1 MGLLDGL
8 LGLLGGSQAKQQPQ
22 QQEPA
27 TAPVSSAP
35 VQAQVPQQPATPE
48 QQQAVQAAESVSAN
62 AKMITDIIAPAIVT
76 LAGNEEGE
84 QRAKHVMASTAVL
97 TDQAARETARVYD
110 NLEKQRGA
118 QEGLVDAQQL
128 SQLMQ
133 LDQIEASDARAME
146 ANQLFR
152 EQIAPI
158 NEAISEDTRDIG
170 EARALQNSGNP
181 ISWIWG
187 KIKEEYNNETL
198 TDAQAHRANLQQSAQ
213 VNFALNTAERALTSK
228 QMAAAG
234 KREIIAASLVK
245 KLQANENISAKE
257 IDFISKQLD
266 LNHKE
271 VGDIMAGLNYDLSK
285 QQLSV
290 QKAHLALAQAQEKRI
305 KESWDKQVA
314 QYDDAEQ
321 AAKDTYKQL
330 KDLNLADKPGTTWA
344 QVKKAITN
352 PSSADVLTINAI
364 NTALGGANLGGLYK
378 ETGLSNFKYADI
390 ANNPTL
396 VATHPE
402 LVEIKDATDT
412 YMQQWATTAEGM
424 QASAEQRE
432 AKRDAYFNQ
441 AASTTAQDAQ
451 QYLDNDKITIPTLA
465 KLAETNQN
473 LQVYNQKAF
482 DVLKTLQTTLKTPND
497 NSSYFENVVAVA
509 EKNGVGLDVMAN
521 QLSAN
526 FRFIAAESYRSGALI
541 TKPSKFVVG
550 ISDNYTGTYNG
561 LSGTFGK
568 RAGAVDLLS
577 PKDIHNLLKAAS
589 SRSKAAARMLEAQAA
604 KRPTPEYANHV
615 NNLIGNRP
623 NPLPQ
628 GVGFGRDFNSVKTE
642 Y

>member
-1 MGLLDGL
+1 MGMLDGL
-8 LGLLGGSQAKQQPQ
+8 LGLLSGSQAKQQPQQPQ

-35 VQAQVPQQPATPE
+35 VQAQVPLQPQPQE
-48 QQQAVQAAESVSAN
+48 QQQVEAMSAN
-62 AKMITDIIAPAIVT
+62 AKMITDVIAPAIVT

-84 QRAKHVMASTAVL
+84 QRAKHVAASTAVL
-97 TDQAARETARVYD
+97 TEQAARETARVYD

-133 LDQIEASDARAME
+133 LNQIEASDARAME

-152 EQIAPI
+152 EQLAPI
-158 NEAISEDTRDIG
+158 NAAISEDTADIG

-181 ISWIWG
+181 LSWVWG
-187 KIKEEYNNETL
+187 KLKEEYNNETL
-198 TDAQAHRANLQQSAQ
+198 TEAQTHRATLQQSAQ
-213 VNFALNTAERALTSK
+213 VNFALNTAERALMSK

-234 KREIIAASLVK
+234 KREIIAGSLVK
-245 KLQANENISAKE
+245 KLQANEAISAKE
-257 IDFISKQLD
+257 IDFIGKQLD

-271 VGDIMAGLNYDLSK
+271 VNDIMAGLNYDLSK

-305 KESWDKQVA
+305 KESWDKQVSL
-314 QYDDAEQ
+314 YDDANQ

-364 NTALGGANLGGLYK
+364 NTALGGASLGGLYK
-378 ETGLSNFKYADI
+378 EAGMSNFKYADV

-402 LVEIKDATDT
+402 LVELKNATDS
-412 YMQQWATTAEGM
+412 YMQTWAATTEGM
-424 QASAEQRE
+424 TATAEQRE

-441 AASTTAQDAQ
+441 AANTTAQDAQ
-451 QYLDNDKITIPTLA
+451 QYLDNDNITIPTLA
-465 KLAETNQN
+465 KLAETNKE

-482 DVLKTLQTTLKTPND
+482 DTLKTLQTTLKTPND
-497 NSSYFENVVAVA
+497 NNSYFESVVAAA
-509 EKNGVGLDVMAN
+509 EKNGVGLDVMAT
-521 QLSAN
+521 QLSSN
-526 FRFIAAESYRSGALI
+526 FRFIAAESYRSGALLA
-541 TKPSKFVVG
+541 KPSRFVVG
-550 ISDNYTGTYNG
+550 LADNYSGPLNQ
-561 LSGTFGK
+561 LSGTFNK
-568 RAGAVDLLS
+568 RAGGVDLLS
-577 PKDIHNLLKAAS
+577 AKDIHNLLLSASKRRKVVAEIQARPKVTAAG
-589 SRSKAAARMLEAQAA
+589 ML
-604 KRPTPEYANHV
+604 
-615 NNLIGNRP
+615 
-623 NPLPQ
+623 
-628 GVGFGRDFNSVKTE
+628 GFKQQTAEDYRNTLLGIKTE

>member
-1 MGLLDGL
+1 MGIFDGL
-8 LGLLGGSQAKQQPQ
+8 LGLLGGSQVKVAPQPQ

-35 VQAQVPQQPATPE
+35 VQAQVPQQPVSPE
-48 QQQAVQAAESVSAN
+48 QQQAVQSAEAMSSN

-84 QRAKHVMASTAVL
+84 QRAKHVRASTAVL
-97 TDQAARETARVYD
+97 TDQAARETVRVYD

-133 LDQIEASDARAME
+133 LDQIAASDARAME

-158 NEAISEDTRDIG
+158 NDAISEDTRDLG

-181 ISWIWG
+181 ISWVWG
-187 KIKEEYNNETL
+187 KLKEEYNNETL
-198 TDAQAHRANLQQSAQ
+198 AEAQAHRVNLQQSAQ

-234 KREIIAASLVK
+234 KREIIAGSLVK
-245 KLQANENISAKE
+245 KLQANESISAKE
-257 IDFISKQLD
+257 IDFIAKQLD

-285 QQLSV
+285 QQLSI

-305 KESWDKQVA
+305 KESWDKQIA
-314 QYDDAEQ
+314 QYDDAR
-321 AAKDTYKQL
+321 AAANETYAQL
-330 KDLNLADKPGTTWA
+330 KDLNLADKPGTTFT
-344 QVKKAITN
+344 QILKAYTN
-352 PSSADVLTINAI
+352 PSSADVFTINAI
-364 NTALGGANLGGLYK
+364 TTALGGANLGGLYK
-378 ETGLSNFKYADI
+378 DTGMSNFKYADV

-402 LVEIKDATDT
+402 LVEVKNATDS
-412 YMQQWATTAEGM
+412 YMQTWAATTEGM
-424 QASAEQRE
+424 TATAEQRE

-441 AASTTAQDAQ
+441 AATTTAQDAQ

-465 KLAETNQN
+465 KLAETNQQ

-482 DVLKTLQTTLKTPND
+482 DTLKTLQTTLKTPND
-497 NSSYFENVVAVA
+497 NNSYFESVVDAA

-521 QLSAN
+521 QLSSN
-526 FRFIAAESYRSGALI
+526 FRFIAAESYRSGALLA
-541 TKPSKFVVG
+541 KPSRFVVG
-550 ISDNYTGTYNG
+550 LADNYSAPLNQ
-561 LSGTFGK
+561 LSGTFNK
-568 RAGAVDLLS
+568 RAGGVDLLS
-577 PKDIHNLLKAAS
+577 AKDIHNLLLSASKRRKVVAKLQARITAAD
-589 SRSKAAARMLEAQAA
+589 ML
-604 KRPTPEYANHV
+604 
-615 NNLIGNRP
+615 
-623 NPLPQ
+623 
-628 GVGFGRDFNSVKTE
+628 GFKQQTAEDYRNTLLGIKTE

>member
-1 MGLLDGL
+1 V
-8 LGLLGGSQAKQQPQ
+8 A
-22 QQEPA
+22 
-27 TAPVSSAP
+27 
-35 VQAQVPQQPATPE
+35 
-48 QQQAVQAAESVSAN
+48 
-62 AKMITDIIAPAIVT
+62 
-76 LAGNEEGE
+76 
-84 QRAKHVMASTAVL
+84 ASTAVL

-118 QEGLVDAQQL
+118 QDGLVDAQQL

-133 LDQIEASDARAME
+133 LNQIEASDARAME

-152 EQIAPI
+152 EQLAPI
-158 NEAISEDTRDIG
+158 NAAISEDTADIG

-181 ISWIWG
+181 LSWVWG
-187 KIKEEYNNETL
+187 KLKEEYNNETL
-198 TDAQAHRANLQQSAQ
+198 TEAQTHKVTLQQSAQ
-213 VNFALNTAERALTSK
+213 VNFALNTAERALMSK

-234 KREIIAASLVK
+234 KREIIAGSLVK
-245 KLQANENISAKE
+245 KLQGNEAISAKE
-257 IDFISKQLD
+257 IDFIGKQLD

-271 VGDIMAGLNYDLSK
+271 VNDIMAGLNYDLSK

-305 KESWDKQVA
+305 KESWDKQVS

-364 NTALGGANLGGLYK
+364 NTALGGASLGGLYK
-378 ETGLSNFKYADI
+378 ETGMSNFKYADV

-402 LVEIKDATDT
+402 LVEIKNATDS
-412 YMQQWATTAEGM
+412 YMQTWAATTEGM
-424 QASAEQRE
+424 TATAEQRE

-441 AASTTAQDAQ
+441 AATTTAQDAQ
-451 QYLDNDKITIPTLA
+451 QYLDNDKVTIPTLA

-497 NSSYFENVVAVA
+497 NNNYFESVVDAA
-509 EKNGVGLDVMAN
+509 EKDGVGLDVISN
-521 QLSAN
+521 QLSSN
-526 FRFIAAESYRSGALI
+526 FRFIAAESYRNGALI
-541 TKPSKFVVG
+541 TKPNRFVVG
-550 ISDNYTGTYNG
+550 LADNYSGSYNV

-568 RAGAVDLLS
+568 RAGAIDLLS
-577 PKDIHNLLKAAS
+577 PKDIHNMLASISKRRKVAAEMQN
-589 SRSKAAARMLEAQAA
+589 ARNNVKRASNYQYYSAQGYSADIM
-604 KRPTPEYANHV
+604 
-615 NNLIGNRP
+615 NNRTGYP
-623 NPLPQ
+623 
-628 GVGFGRDFNSVKTE
+628 KTE

>member
-1 MGLLDGL
+1 MGMLDGL
-8 LGLLGGSQAKQQPQ
+8 LGLLSGSQAKQQPQQPQ

-35 VQAQVPQQPATPE
+35 VQAQVPQQPVSPE
-48 QQQAVQAAESVSAN
+48 QQQAVQSAEAMSSN

-84 QRAKHVMASTAVL
+84 QRAKHVAASTAVL

-158 NEAISEDTRDIG
+158 NDAISEDTRDIG

-181 ISWIWG
+181 ISWVWG
-187 KIKEEYNNETL
+187 KLKEEYNNETL
-198 TDAQAHRANLQQSAQ
+198 AEAQAHRVNLQQSAQ

-234 KREIIAASLVK
+234 KREIIAGSLVK
-245 KLQANENISAKE
+245 KLQANESISAKE
-257 IDFISKQLD
+257 IDFIAKQLD

-271 VGDIMAGLNYDLSK
+271 VGDIMAGLNYDLNK
-285 QQLSV
+285 QQLTI
-290 QKAHLALAQAQEKRI
+290 QRAHLVLAQAQEKRQR
-305 KESWDKQVA
+305 EAFDKQIA
-314 QYDDAEQ
+314 QYGDAEQ
-321 AAKDTYKQL
+321 AAKDTFKQL
-330 KDLNLADKPGTTWA
+330 KDLNLADKPGTSWA
-344 QVKKAITN
+344 QVKKAMTN

-364 NTALGGANLGGLYK
+364 TTALGGANLGGLYN
-378 ETGLSNFKYADI
+378 ETGLSNFKYADV

-396 VATHPE
+396 VSTHPE
-402 LVEIKDATDT
+402 LVEIKNATDT
-412 YMQQWATTAEGM
+412 YMQKWETTAEGR

-432 AKRDAYFNQ
+432 AKRDEYFNQ

-451 QYLDNDKITIPTLA
+451 QYLDNDKITIPTLS

-482 DVLKTLQTTLKTPND
+482 DVLKTLQTTIKTPND
-497 NSSYFENVVAVA
+497 NNNYFENVVDAA

-521 QLSAN
+521 QLSTN
-526 FRFIAAESYRSGALI
+526 FRFIAAESYRSGAII

-550 ISDNYTGTYNG
+550 LSDNYTGSYNI

-577 PKDIHNLLKAAS
+577 PKDIHNILAS
-589 SRSKAAARMLEAQAA
+589 VSKRRKVAVEMQNARTNAVRASNYQYYSAQGYSADIMNNRSGY
-604 KRPTPEYANHV
+604 P
-615 NNLIGNRP
+615 
-623 NPLPQ
+623 
-628 GVGFGRDFNSVKTE
+628 KTE

>member
-8 LGLLGGSQAKQQPQ
+8 LGLLSGSQVKQQPQ

-48 QQQAVQAAESVSAN
+48 QQQEVQAAESVSAN

-84 QRAKHVMASTAVL
+84 QRAKHVAASTAVL
-97 TDQAARETARVYD
+97 TDQAARETARIYD

-181 ISWIWG
+181 LSWIWG

-198 TDAQAHRANLQQSAQ
+198 TDAQAHRASLQQSAQ

-234 KREIIAASLVK
+234 KREIIAGSLVK
-245 KLQANENISAKE
+245 KLQANESISAKE
-257 IDFISKQLD
+257 IDFIAKQLD

-271 VGDIMAGLNYDLSK
+271 VNDIMSGLNYDLNK
-285 QQLSV
+285 QQLTI
-290 QKAHLALAQAQEKRI
+290 QRAHLALAQAQEKRL

-314 QYDDAEQ
+314 QYDDAKG
-321 AAKDTYKQL
+321 AAEKTYKQL
-330 KDLNLADKPGTTWA
+330 KDLNLADKPGTSYV
-344 QVKKAITN
+344 QILKAYTN
-352 PSSADVLTINAI
+352 PNSADTATINAI
-364 NTALGGANLGGLYK
+364 TTAFSGAQIGSIFNESGV
-378 ETGLSNFKYADI
+378 SNFQYDDV

-396 VATHPE
+396 AQTHPE
-402 LVEIKDATDT
+402 LIEIKDAVDT
-412 YMQQWATTAEGM
+412 QMAQWSTTPAGM
-424 QASAEQRE
+424 ASSAEQRKE
-432 AKRDAYFNQ
+432 QRNIFFNQ
-441 AASTTAQDAQ
+441 FANANAQNAQ
-451 QYLDNDKITIPTLA
+451 QHLDSDNITIPTLA
-465 KLAETNQN
+465 KLAETNKD

-482 DVLKTLQTTLKTPND
+482 EALKTLQTTLKTPDD
-497 NSSYFENVVAVA
+497 NSKYFESVVDAA
-509 EKNGVGLDVMAN
+509 EKSGVGLDVMAE

-526 FRFIAAESYRSGALI
+526 YRFIAAEAYRSRALPA
-541 TKPSKFVVG
+541 KANKFVV
-550 ISDNYTGTYNG
+550 SLADNYTGAFNTY
-561 LSGTFGK
+561 SGAFSK

-577 PKDIHNLLKAAS
+577 AKDIHNLLLSAKK
-589 SRSKAAARMLEAQAA
+589 RSLAAAQ
-604 KRPTPEYANHV
+604 YANVAVARKLNAAHV
-615 NNLIGNRP
+615 NNVLSNRP
-623 NPLPQ
+623 SPLPA
-628 GVGFGRDFNSVKTE
+628 GVGFGTNFNSVKTE